1 MLLDQQA
8 IGERRMSANLGNIPV
23 LETKRLLLRA
33 ITAEDRQAIF
43 GNFSDP
49 DVANWFFDK
58 PLTTLEQTDEIIR
71 VFLDD
76 AETGKGFTWAILL
89 KEDLHFLGT
98 CSYSNVEP
106 GCQAEIG
113 FDLAKE
119 YWGRGFMVEALR
131 AVIEYGFRSMGLEK
145 IVADTYS
152 HNLQARRVLEKLNF
166 QVDSIENDAHIY
178 VLLRKD
184 WSMKGEENG

>member
-1 MLLDQQA
+1 
-8 IGERRMSANLGNIPV
+8 MSANPGNIPE

-33 ITAEDRQAIF
+33 ITVEDRQAVF

-58 PLTTLEQTDEIIR
+58 PLTMLEQTDEIIR
-71 VFLDD
+71 MFLDD
-76 AETGKGFTWAILL
+76 AETGKGCTWAILL

-106 GCQAEIG
+106 GFQAEIG

-119 YWGRGFMVEALR
+119 YWGQGYMMEALS
-131 AVIEYGFRSMGLEK
+131 AILDYGFQRMYLSK
-145 IVADTYS
+145 IIADTYS
-152 HNLQARRVLEKLNF
+152 HNLRARRVLEKLNF
-166 QVDSIENDAHIY
+166 QVDSIPKGDAIEKDAHIY
-178 VLLRKD
+178 ALLRKD
-184 WSMKGEENG
+184 WLMKGEEHE